1 MDGLIQQVSTSVRKL
16 PITEFVKGLQILS
29 ETAFRTVE
37 TPLAYLRSNPVDPDS
52 LAPYLFWDP
61 QHYTRNLIDK
71 TDLYELLAIC
81 WEPGMSSSIHNHKD
95 QNCWMAAP
103 LGTLSVQNYRVVA
116 EDLEGQTCDIVPT
129 DVVHIT
135 VSNPVAVDPLNPVH
149 DVSNPREFSQ
159 RAVSLHVYSRP
170 FDSCVVYSVDQHKC
184 GEIKLN
190 YTSMYGQL
198 T

>member
-1 MDGLIQQVSTSVRKL
+1 LQIAD
-16 PITEFVKGLQILS
+16 FVKGLQTLTES
-29 ETAFRTVE
+29 DFRTVSA
-37 TPLAYLRSNPVDPDS
+37 PLAYLQSNPVDPVS
-52 LAPYLFWDP
+52 LESYLFWDS

-103 LGTLSVQNYRVVA
+103 LGRLSVQNYRVVT
-116 EDLEGQTCDIVPT
+116 EDLAGQTCDIVPT
-129 DVVHIT
+129 DVVQIT
-135 VSNPVAVDPLNPVH
+135 ATNPVAVDPLNPVH
-149 DVSNPREFSQ
+149 DVSNPREFGQ

-170 FDSCVVYSVDQHKC
+170 FDSCVVYSVEQHKC

-198 T
+198 S